1 MEVQITENLIL
12 TLMTA
17 TGRPRDEIVYSL
29 ATTLES
35 CRENRIKKNLPP
47 DTLRTY
53 RKFPGTQIMVNFTGG
68 DGFDIR
74 EHSPKRATFSNI
86 SQAKSKI
93 VKKMNKLFEKQ
104 ILNSK

>member
-17 TGRPRDEIVYSL
+17 TGRPRDEIVYML

-35 CRENRIKKNLPP
+35 CRENRIKKSLPP

-53 RKFPGTQIMVNFTGG
+53 RKFPGTQIMVTYIGG
-68 DGFDIR
+68 DTWFDIR
-74 EHSPKRATFSNI
+74 EHNPPVVKFSNI
-86 SQAKSKI
+86 SQAKSKM
-93 VKKMNKLFEKQ
+93 VEKMNKLFEEQVLK
-104 ILNSK
+104 